1 MKRLKIT
8 AFFTCSLLLLCSIY
22 NVHGQENGEV
32 NFLDEDDTVLNVFS
46 HSILINAQT
55 TETLEKGN
63 FEFRI
68 QHRFS
73 ELDLHNIGE
82 SFGQDFLG
90 FDGSANIRF
99 SFVYALSDNL
109 QIGIGRTKIDKLVDM
124 DLKYRLLRQK
134 EFRMP
139 ISATIYFNTGI
150 ATGDFPEVGPGD
162 FFTDLKTPF
171 EYRFSHRFS
180 YNTQIIFSKKIGEK
194 LSLVLSPT
202 FIYKNLV
209 PTGYDNFVAA
219 ASFGGRL
226 KTGINKHII
235 FEFSTKFNNRIGG
248 FKDPI
253 SIGYE
258 IGTTGHSFQMFVSNT
273 NQIMEQNL
281 YFSQPLDYS
290 RGKFLLGFNI
300 KRTFWRKK

>member
-1 MKRLKIT
+1 MKKLKLIT
-8 AFFTCSLLLLCSIY
+8 FSICSLLFLCSIY
-22 NVHGQENGEV
+22 NVNGQV
-32 NFLDEDDTVLNVFS
+32 NTEGNFFEEDDTVLNVFS
-46 HSILINAQT
+46 HSILINAKT
-55 TETLEKGN
+55 TETLDKGN

-73 ELDLHNIGE
+73 ELNVNNFGK
-82 SFGQDFLG
+82 SFGQNFLG

-99 SFVYALSDNL
+99 SFVYALSNNL
-109 QIGIGRTKIDKLVDM
+109 LIGIGRTKIDKLVDL
-124 DLKYRLLRQK
+124 DLKYRLIKQK
-134 EFRMP
+134 EFGTP
-139 ISATIYFNTGI
+139 ISASLYFSAGI
-150 ATGDFPEVGPGD
+150 TTADFPEVGPGE
-162 FFTDLKTPF
+162 FFTNLKTPF
-171 EYRFSHRFS
+171 EYKFSHRFS
-180 YNTQIIFSKKIGEK
+180 YNTQLLISRKFGEK

-219 ASFGGRL
+219 TSFGGRY
-226 KTGINKHII
+226 KTGIKTHII
-235 FEFSTKFNNRIGG
+235 FEFSTKFNNRKGN

-258 IGTTGHSFQMFVSNT
+258 IGTAGHSFQMFISNT

-281 YFSQPLDYS
+281 YYSNPLDYT